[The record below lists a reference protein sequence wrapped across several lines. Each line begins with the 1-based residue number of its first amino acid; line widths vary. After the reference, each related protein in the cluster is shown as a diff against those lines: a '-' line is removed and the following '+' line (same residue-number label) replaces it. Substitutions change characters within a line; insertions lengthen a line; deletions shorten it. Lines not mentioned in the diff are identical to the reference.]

1 MKKVFEKKIVFEL
14 PLVNG
19 RGDVVR
25 DDHGGMDATASLTF
39 FSSAQFEFFFS
50 K

>member
-1 MKKVFEKKIVFEL
+1 MKKVFEKKILFDL
-14 PLVNG
+14 PLING

-39 FSSAQFEFFFS
+39 LDHLPSFRIFI
-50 K
+50 